1 MTIRELLTTNPF
13 IVEVYITLRG
23 DYVNGMYHKHQF
35 VHEYGI
41 GTCATFGNA
50 AIMCQYQEGVR
61 SKIFKTAGTL
71 LNREINRRASVP
83 VWDIKE
89 KSLPDFLLDLEVG
102 YWNTQAATQWI
113 RRQACVVGYE
123 SACTIKID
131 VYLPENMEK
140 LSIGRHTEV
149 LHD

>member
-50 AIMCQYQEGVR
+50 AIMCHYQEGVR
-61 SKIFKTAGTL
+61 SKIFKNPSTL
-71 LNREINRRASVP
+71 LKREINKRASVP
-83 VWDIKE
+83 MWDIKE

-102 YWNTQAATQWI
+102 YWNTVAATQWI
-113 RRQACVVGYE
+113 HLQDCTGYD
-123 SACTIKID
+123 SASTIKID
-131 VYLPENMEK
+131 VYLPE
-140 LSIGRHTEV
+140 V
-149 LHD
+149 LLHG